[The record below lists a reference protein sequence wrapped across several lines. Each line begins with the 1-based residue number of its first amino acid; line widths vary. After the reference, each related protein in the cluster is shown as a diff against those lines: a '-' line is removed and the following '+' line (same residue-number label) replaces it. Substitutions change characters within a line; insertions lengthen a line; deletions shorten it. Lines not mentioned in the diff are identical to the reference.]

1 MIELDAERG
10 CELQEE
16 ADGGRALA
24 RFDLPDHGATDAG
37 QRRKP
42 LERVA
47 TPRALTL
54 EVLAEHRRQIGGG
67 ISPRARARLFRF
79 GPVQML
85 SVAVRH
91 FVPTALRGAGP
102 RNGAPPR
109 DAEIK
114 TAPWECSRTRAQDC
128 AHR

>member
-1 MIELDAERG
+1 MVGELLPE
-10 CELQEE
+10 
-16 ADGGRALA
+16 
-24 RFDLPDHGATDAG
+24 FDLPDHGATDAG

-67 ISPRARARLFRF
+67 ICPRAQARLF

-114 TAPWECSRTRAQDC
+114 TALWECSRTRAQDC
-128 AHR
+128 ALRRSP